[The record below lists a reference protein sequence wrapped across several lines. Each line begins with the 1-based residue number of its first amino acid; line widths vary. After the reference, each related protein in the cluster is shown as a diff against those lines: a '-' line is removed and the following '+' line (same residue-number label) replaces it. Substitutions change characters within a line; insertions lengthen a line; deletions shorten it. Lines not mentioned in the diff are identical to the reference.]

1 MRPVCGPSIASNTRK
16 TTPRA
21 TVVFVD
27 DGAEEVAIA
36 EAEGDTGQKGI
47 VPAAHAED
55 AVRSELEL
63 PPGEMLDLARRA
75 AELVVER
82 LDRLPAE
89 PAWRG
94 GTRAELEAVLRE
106 PAPESGRPAA
116 EVLERAVNDI
126 LPVASRVDHP
136 RFFAFVPGSATWP
149 GVLADFLCSGF
160 NTFQGTWL
168 SAAGPSQLELV
179 VLDWFREWIG
189 YPESAGGVFTSG
201 GSAASLD
208 AFVAAREA
216 AGSPPRPTVYM
227 SDQSHSAMSRAAA
240 IVGVRPGH
248 VRKVPSDERFRID
261 MESLARAVAEDRAAG
276 LEPIAVCGNA
286 GATNTGAVDP
296 LDAMADYCARERIWF
311 HVDAAY
317 GGFAVLTDR
326 GKRALRGI
334 ERADSIAMDPHKWI
348 FQPFEAGCLM
358 VKDVRRLEAAFAVH
372 PEYLQDTRSGSEQPN
387 FSDRGLQLSRSFRAL
402 KVWMSIQTFGLAA
415 FRRSIAKG
423 IDLAERAEA
432 YIRGSDVLE
441 IATPASLGVICF
453 RFHPRGSNW
462 SQARLERINERVQA
476 RVIDT
481 GTAMMSSTRLR
492 GAYSLRF
499 CILNH
504 TTSWQDVLRTLRA
517 IERFGLEAAAT

>member
-1 MRPVCGPSIASNTRK
+1 MPDPKKRDTGKKGTASAAR
-16 TTPRA
+16 
-21 TVVFVD
+21 
-27 DGAEEVAIA
+27 
-36 EAEGDTGQKGI
+36 AEGA
-47 VPAAHAED
+47 P
-55 AVRSELEL
+55 RSELVL
-63 PPGEMLDLARRA
+63 PPEEMLVLARRA

-82 LDRLPAE
+82 LERLPSE

-94 GTRAELEAVLRE
+94 GTRAELEALLRE
-106 PAPESGRPAA
+106 GPPEEGRAA
-116 EVLERAVNDI
+116 DSVLERAAQEI

-149 GVLADFLCSGF
+149 GVLADFLCAGF

-168 SAAGPSQLELV
+168 SASGPSQLELI

-189 YPESAGGVFTSG
+189 YPGTAGGIFTSG

-216 AGSPPRPTVYM
+216 AGSPARPTVYM
-227 SDQSHSAMSRAAA
+227 SDQSHSAMSRAAR
-240 IVGVRPGH
+240 IVGVRAEH
-248 VRKVPSDERFRID
+248 VRRVSSDAHYRID
-261 MESLARAVAEDRAAG
+261 LASLARAVADDRAAG
-276 LEPIAVCGNA
+276 LQPIAVCGNA
-286 GATNTGAVDP
+286 GATNTGAIDP
-296 LDAMADYCARERIWF
+296 LDAVADFCAAEGIWF

-317 GGFAVLTDR
+317 GGFAVLTEK
-326 GKRALRGI
+326 GKGALRGI
-334 ERADSIAMDPHKWI
+334 ERADSIAMDPHKWL

-372 PEYLQDTRSGSEQPN
+372 PEYLQDARTGSEQPN

-415 FRRSIAKG
+415 FRRAIAKG
-423 IDLAERAEA
+423 IDLAEKAED
-432 YIRGSDVLE
+432 YVRDSDLLE

-453 RFHPRGSNW
+453 RFNPRDSGW
-462 SQARLERINERVQA
+462 TQEHLERINERVQA
-476 RVIDT
+476 RVIET

-504 TTSWQDVLRTLRA
+504 TTSWEDVLGTLQA
-517 IERFGLEAAAT
+517 IERFGREAMEPT